1 MSLNKTYDQ
10 PIDDALYMIDNQV
23 GMENYK
29 YIYFIFDKRKFS
41 KAFLEEF
48 KNLDFSIYNFTI
60 PYNNKFMPSNFQM
73 VKKED
78 ESVLRIKKIR
88 KNNVY
93 LIEEIETDNPLQYP
107 LLVEKKKNYK
117 VYFL

>member
-1 MSLNKTYDQ
+1 
-10 PIDDALYMIDNQV
+10 
-23 GMENYK
+23 
-29 YIYFIFDKRKFS
+29 
-41 KAFLEEF
+41 
-48 KNLDFSIYNFTI
+48 
-60 PYNNKFMPSNFQM
+60 M